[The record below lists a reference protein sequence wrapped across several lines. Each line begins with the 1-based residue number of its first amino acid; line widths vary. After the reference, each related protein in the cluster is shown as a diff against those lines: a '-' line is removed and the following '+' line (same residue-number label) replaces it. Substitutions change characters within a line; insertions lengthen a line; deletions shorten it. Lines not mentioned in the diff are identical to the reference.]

1 MLTII
6 ADAMMVA
13 SRQKRDPRDT
23 PHDDQHA
30 HHQSLRK
37 TREEQQQLLRL
48 NSQRF
53 LW

>member
-13 SRQKRDPRDT
+13 SRQKRDP
-23 PHDDQHA
+23 HDVLDHDQHA
-30 HHQSLRK
+30 QHQSLRK
-37 TREEQQQLLRL
+37 AREGHQQLLRL